1 MQVTLTAIVI
11 PATAVIMAWAGIVQ
25 PMLSATLRAIGG

>member
-1 MQVTLTAIVI
+1 MQATVFAIIV
-11 PATAVIMAWAGIVQ
+11 PVVAVILAWVGIVQ

>member
-1 MQVTLTAIVI
+1 MQATLTAIIV
-11 PATAVIMAWAGIVQ
+11 PAAAAILAWVVIVQ

>member
-1 MQVTLTAIVI
+1 MQATIVAIVV
-11 PATAVIMAWAGIVQ
+11 PAAAVILAWVAIVQ